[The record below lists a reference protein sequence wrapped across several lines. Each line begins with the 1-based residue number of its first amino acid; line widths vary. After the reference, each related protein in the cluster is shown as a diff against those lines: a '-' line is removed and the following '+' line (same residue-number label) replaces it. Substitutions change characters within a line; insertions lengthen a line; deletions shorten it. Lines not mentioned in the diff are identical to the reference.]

1 MNSKGVFQS
10 VEFST
15 LVEQGYKS
23 HFLTLPTMGLFEQPR
38 KLGGGG
44 TMYSLCMFHF
54 CYAHETLRDEAT

>member
-23 HFLTLPTMGLFEQPR
+23 HFLTLPTMGLFEQSQM
-38 KLGGGG
+38 LGGG
-44 TMYSLCMFHF
+44 TMYLLCMFHF

>member
-15 LVEQGYKS
+15 LVEQSYKS

-38 KLGGGG
+38 KLGGGAQ
-44 TMYSLCMFHF
+44 CIH
-54 CYAHETLRDEAT
+54 YACFTFAMLMKL